1 MLFEI
6 RVFVF
11 ALYKARHAY
20 IFAIQNSSAME
31 TLIIKSDDKNTLD
44 KIKKYLKDLKVSF
57 KTETSANEDDSPY
70 DPEFVKM
77 VLERAKSAREGN
89 TIEIDPKD
97 LWGSL
102 GLK

>member
-1 MLFEI
+1 MCYAKRLMRISLQFKI
-6 RVFVF
+6 
-11 ALYKARHAY
+11 H
-20 IFAIQNSSAME
+20 SAME

-57 KTETSANEDDSPY
+57 KTETTPNEDDSPY

-89 TIEIDPKD
+89 TVTYTAELRKE
-97 LWGSL
+97 LFG
-102 GLK
+102 K

>member
-1 MLFEI
+1 
-6 RVFVF
+6 
-11 ALYKARHAY
+11 
-20 IFAIQNSSAME
+20 ME

-57 KTETSANEDDSPY
+57 KTETSANEDESPY

-89 TIEIDPKD
+89 TVPYTEELRKE
-97 LWGSL
+97 LFG
-102 GLK
+102 K